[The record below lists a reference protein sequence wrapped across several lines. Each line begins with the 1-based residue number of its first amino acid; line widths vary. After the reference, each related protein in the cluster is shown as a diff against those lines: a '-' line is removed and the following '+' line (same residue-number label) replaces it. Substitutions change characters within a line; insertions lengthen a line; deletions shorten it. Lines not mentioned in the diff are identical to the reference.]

1 MADSIA
7 KGRTQ
12 AKPGASLRALRRQRG
27 WTLAEVSERTG
38 LPVPTL
44 SRVENDKMALTFDKL
59 VRISEGLQVD
69 IAELIGSSGK
79 KAPAAEGGTR
89 RVVTRAGEGK
99 AIETEQG
106 NYLYVASEL
115 RNKKIVPIIGEVLA
129 KNASEYPEFMQ
140 HPGEEYLYVL
150 EGTLEL
156 HTEVYTPVRLEKGDS
171 VYFDSGMPHA
181 YVAVG
186 DKPCRVL
193 SMCATPEAH
202 LIGSLERLAE
212 VKAASSVD
220 LRKKRRVRK
229 A

>member
-12 AKPGASLRALRRQRG
+12 AKPGASLRALRKQRG
-27 WTLAEVSERTG
+27 WTLADVSKRTG

-44 SRVENDKMALTFDKL
+44 SRVENDKMALSFDKL
-59 VRISEGLQVD
+59 VRISEGLQID
-69 IAELIGSSGK
+69 IGELMGTSA
-79 KAPAAEGGTR
+79 KATTAEGGTR

-99 AIETEQG
+99 SIETRQG

-115 RNKKIVPIIGEVLA
+115 RHKKMVPIIGEVFA
-129 KNASEYPEFMQ
+129 KDLVACGEFMQ

-181 YVAVG
+181 YIAVG

-193 SMCATPEAH
+193 SMCSTHEAH
-202 LIGSLERLAE
+202 LIGSLERRAE
-212 VKAASSVD
+212 VKASSKVSV
-220 LRKKRRVRK
+220 RKKRSVRK

>member
-1 MADSIA
+1 MADSMA

-12 AKPGASLRALRRQRG
+12 AKPGASLRALRKRRG

-38 LPVPTL
+38 LLIPTL
-44 SRVENDKMALTFDKL
+44 SRVENDKMALSFDKL

-79 KAPAAEGGTR
+79 AGAAEGGTR
-89 RVVTRAGEGK
+89 RVVARAGEGK
-99 AIETEQG
+99 AIDTQRG

-115 RNKKIVPIIGEVLA
+115 RNKKMVPIIGEVFA
-129 KNASEYPEFMQ
+129 KDVAAYGEFMQ
-140 HPGEEYLYVL
+140 HSGEEYLYVL

-156 HTEVYTPVRLEKGDS
+156 HTDVYTPVRLEKGDS

-181 YVAVG
+181 YIAVG
-186 DKPCRVL
+186 EKPCRVL
-193 SMCATPEAH
+193 SICATPEAH

-212 VKAASSVD
+212 VKAASSVGS
-220 LRKKRRVRK
+220 RKKRRVRK
-229 A
+229 G

>member
-1 MADSIA
+1 MANSIA

-12 AKPGASLRALRRQRG
+12 AKPGASLRALRKHRG
-27 WTLAEVSERTG
+27 WTLAEVSKRTG
-38 LPVPTL
+38 LPIPTL
-44 SRVENDKMALTFDKL
+44 SRVENDKMALSFDKL
-59 VRISEGLQVD
+59 VRISEGLQID
-69 IAELIGSSGK
+69 IAELMGSSGK
-79 KAPAAEGGTR
+79 ATAAEGGTR

-99 AIETEQG
+99 AIETQLG

-115 RNKKIVPIIGEVLA
+115 RNKKIVPIVGEVLA
-129 KNASEYPEFMQ
+129 KDVATYGEFMR

-181 YVAVG
+181 YIAVG

-212 VKAASSVD
+212 VKRASSAVA
-220 LRKKRRVRK
+220 RKKRRVRK
-229 A
+229 G

>member
-1 MADSIA
+1 MPDSIA

-12 AKPGASLRALRRQRG
+12 AKPGASLRALRKQRG

-38 LPVPTL
+38 LPIPTL
-44 SRVENDKMALTFDKL
+44 SRVENDKMALSFDKL
-59 VRISEGLQVD
+59 VRISEGLQID
-69 IAELIGSSGK
+69 IAELIESSGK
-79 KAPAAEGGTR
+79 ATVAEGGSR

-99 AIETEQG
+99 AIETQRG

-129 KNASEYPEFMQ
+129 KDVAAYGEFMQ

-181 YVAVG
+181 YIAVG

-193 SMCATPEAH
+193 SICATPEAH

-212 VKAASSVD
+212 VKTASSAST
-220 LRKKRRVRK
+220 RKKRRVRK
-229 A
+229 G